1 MPHSGGLS
9 DPPPTFL
16 SNKAFTSNPSYESK
30 IPDVKIAEV
39 PSTTPELKNRSSASQ
54 KCMDQARP
62 LKVIYIGA
70 GISGIC
76 GAVEFRKQVPDIDL
90 VIYEKN
96 PDLGGTWFENRY
108 PGCACD
114 VPAHAYQLSYESSP
128 RWSSFFASAPEI
140 LQYWKDVATK
150 YDVRKHMRFQ
160 QKCIGARWDEDKN
173 KWHVQLKDLSTG
185 VEYQD
190 SADVLVTGE
199 GVLNEWKW
207 PDIEG
212 IQSFKGSLLHSANWD
227 PQVDL
232 KVSASEPGGSR
243 HSANRSQDKYVAVIG
258 SGSSGLQ
265 IVPAILPEVKHMDH
279 YIRGRSWI
287 VGLFGDTETRQRI
300 HEAGGNF
307 NYSPEE
313 IKKWETDRE
322 AYLEYRRAIEYT
334 INKNFGVLFHGS
346 KEQTSLRQIAQDSMM
361 QRLKDKPEIY
371 DHLLPE
377 FSPYCKRMSPG
388 PGYLEALASP
398 KVDTITCGIIKIN
411 ETGIITTD
419 GEHHPV
425 DAIICATGF
434 QTSPANR
441 SFPIYGT
448 NGINLRER
456 FQKRPET
463 YLGVCTDGFP
473 NFFQSMGPNSMPGA
487 GSLLLTIEK
496 TNVYISKVLAR
507 MAYDNI
513 SRIEPKRN
521 VVQAF
526 TNYCDEFF
534 KQTVFAE
541 ECNSWYKTYEAGAS
555 REEQKRGRITA
566 LWPGS
571 SLHCIRTLSN
581 PRWEDFEYKYCDDD
595 EFGWFGNGWT
605 LAEKYVTEEVESL
618 TWYLDDTKIMER
630 VAGPET

>member
-1 MPHSGGLS
+1 
-9 DPPPTFL
+9 
-16 SNKAFTSNPSYESK
+16 
-30 IPDVKIAEV
+30 
-39 PSTTPELKNRSSASQ
+39 
-54 KCMDQARP
+54 
-62 LKVIYIGA
+62 
-70 GISGIC
+70 
-76 GAVEFRKQVPDIDL
+76 
-90 VIYEKN
+90 
-96 PDLGGTWFENRY
+96 
-108 PGCACD
+108 
-114 VPAHAYQLSYESSP
+114 
-128 RWSSFFASAPEI
+128 
-140 LQYWKDVATK
+140 
-150 YDVRKHMRFQ
+150 
-160 QKCIGARWDEDKN
+160 
-173 KWHVQLKDLSTG
+173 
-185 VEYQD
+185 
-190 SADVLVTGE
+190 
-199 GVLNEWKW
+199 
-207 PDIEG
+207 
-212 IQSFKGSLLHSANWD
+212 
-227 PQVDL
+227 
-232 KVSASEPGGSR
+232 
-243 HSANRSQDKYVAVIG
+243 
-258 SGSSGLQ
+258 
-265 IVPAILPEVKHMDH
+265 MDH
-279 YIRGRSWI
+279 YIRSRSWI

-300 HEAGGNF
+300 HDAGGNF
-307 NYSPEE
+307 NYAPEE

-346 KEQTSLRQIAQDSMM
+346 KEQTHLRQIAQDSMM

-398 KVDTITCGIIKIN
+398 KVDTITCGISKIN

-441 SFPIYGT
+441 SFPIYGV

-463 YLGVCTDGFP
+463 YLSVCTDGFP

-521 VVQAF
+521 MVQAF

-541 ECNSWYKTYEAGAS
+541 ECNSWYKTYEAGAT

-571 SLHCIRTLSN
+571 SLHCIRTLSS

-618 TWYLDDTKIMER
+618 TWYLDDTKIMEKVSER
-630 VAGPET
+630 ET

>member
-1 MPHSGGLS
+1 MPYSGGINGPL
-9 DPPPTFL
+9 PTFL
-16 SNKAFTSNPSYESK
+16 SNNVFSNTTSYDSK
-30 IPDVKIAEV
+30 IPDVKTAEIF
-39 PSTTPELKNRSSASQ
+39 STTPEEKTRSSASQ
-54 KCMDQARP
+54 RCMDQARP

-96 PDLGGTWFENRY
+96 PDLGGTWYENRY

-114 VPAHAYQLSYESSP
+114 VPAHAYQLTYESSP

-150 YDVRKHMRFQ
+150 YNVRKHMRFQ
-160 QKCIGARWDEDKN
+160 QKCIGARWDEAIN
-173 KWHVQLKDLSTG
+173 KWHVRLKDLSTG
-185 VEYQD
+185 SEYED
-190 SADVLVTGE
+190 SSDVLVTGE

-227 PQVDL
+227 PQIDL
-232 KVSASEPGGSR
+232 K
-243 HSANRSQDKYVAVIG
+243 DKSVAVIG

-300 HEAGGNF
+300 YEAGGNF

-398 KVDTITCGIIKIN
+398 KVDTITCGISRIN

-441 SFPIYGT
+441 SFPIYGVG
-448 NGINLRER
+448 GINLRER

-463 YLGVCTDGFP
+463 YLSVCTDGFP

-521 VVQAF
+521 MVQAF

-595 EFGWFGNGWT
+595 VFGWFGNGWT

-618 TWYLDDTKIMER
+618 TWYLDDTRIMEK

>member
-1 MPHSGGLS
+1 MPHSGGL
-9 DPPPTFL
+9 DGPLPTFL
-16 SNKAFTSNPSYESK
+16 SNNAFHTRSAYDSK
-30 IPDVKIAEV
+30 VPDVKTAEV
-39 PSTTPELKNRSSASQ
+39 LSSTVEEKARSSASQ
-54 KCMDQARP
+54 RCIDQARP

-90 VIYEKN
+90 IIYEKN
-96 PDLGGTWFENRY
+96 PDLGGTWYENRY

-114 VPAHAYQLSYESSP
+114 VPAHAYQLTYESSP

-160 QKCIGARWDEDKN
+160 QKCIGARWDEATN
-173 KWHVQLKDLSTG
+173 KWHVQLKDLNTG

-190 SADVLVTGE
+190 SSDVLVTGE

-227 PQVDL
+227 PQIDL
-232 KVSASEPGGSR
+232 K
-243 HSANRSQDKYVAVIG
+243 DKSVAVIG

-300 HEAGGNF
+300 HDAGGNF
-307 NYSPEE
+307 NYTPDE

-346 KEQTSLRQIAQDSMM
+346 KEQTNLRQIAQDSMM
-361 QRLKDKPEIY
+361 QRLKEKPEIY

-398 KVDTITCGIIKIN
+398 KVDTITCGISKIN
-411 ETGIITTD
+411 ETGVITTD
-419 GEHHPV
+419 GEYHPV

-441 SFPIYGT
+441 SFPIYGVD
-448 NGINLRER
+448 GINLRER

-463 YLGVCTDGFP
+463 YLSVCTDGFP

-496 TNVYISKVLAR
+496 TNVYISKILAR

-513 SRIEPKRN
+513 SRIEPKHN
-521 VVQAF
+521 MVQAF

-534 KQTVFAE
+534 KQTVFSE

-605 LAEKYVTEEVESL
+605 LAEKYVTKEVESL
-618 TWYLDDTKIMER
+618 TWYLDDTKIMEK
-630 VAGPET
+630 VAGMET

>member
-1 MPHSGGLS
+1 MPHTGGINVGNM
-9 DPPPTFL
+9 PNFL
-16 SNKAFTSNPSYESK
+16 SNSMTTVNSSYASKTPS
-30 IPDVKIAEV
+30 V
-39 PSTTPELKNRSSASQ
+39 STTEIHSPTQTTPQEKTKPLPSQ
-54 KCMDQARP
+54 RCMDQARP
-62 LKVIYIGA
+62 LKVIYIGG

-76 GAVEFRKQVPDIDL
+76 GAIEFRKQVPDVDL

-114 VPAHAYQLSYESSP
+114 VPAHAYQLTYESSP

-150 YDVRKHMRFQ
+150 YDIRKHMRFQ
-160 QKCIGARWDEDKN
+160 QKCIGARWSETTN
-173 KWHVQLKDLSTG
+173 KWYVQLKNLTTG
-185 VEYQD
+185 EEYQD

-199 GVLNEWKW
+199 G
-207 PDIEG
+207 
-212 IQSFKGSLLHSANWD
+212 
-227 PQVDL
+227 
-232 KVSASEPGGSR
+232 
-243 HSANRSQDKYVAVIG
+243 DKSVAVIG

-265 IVPAILPEVKHMDH
+265 IVPALLPDVKHMDH
-279 YIRGRSWI
+279 YVRGRSWI
-287 VGLFGDTETRQRI
+287 VGLFGDPETRQRI
-300 HEAGGNF
+300 QQAGGNF
-307 NYSPEE
+307 NYTANEV
-313 IKKWETDRE
+313 KKWETDRE
-322 AYLEYRRAIEYT
+322 SYLAYRRAIEYN
-334 INKNFGVLFHGS
+334 INKNFGVLFRGS
-346 KEQTSLRQIAQDSMM
+346 KEQTNLRQLAQDSMM

-398 KVDTITCGIIKIN
+398 KVNTITCGISKIDA
-411 ETGIITTD
+411 TGVYTTD

-425 DAIICATGF
+425 DAIVCATGF
-434 QTSPANR
+434 QTSPASR
-441 SFPIYGT
+441 SFPIYGVD
-448 NGINLRER
+448 GVNLRER

-463 YLGVCTDGFP
+463 YLSVCTDGFP

-487 GSLLLTIEK
+487 GSLLLVIEK
-496 TNVYISKVLAR
+496 TNFYIGKILAR
-507 MAYDNI
+507 MAFDNI
-513 SRIEPKRN
+513 VRIEPKRN
-521 VVQAF
+521 MVQAF

-541 ECNSWYKTYEAGAS
+541 ECNSWYKTYEQGAS

-571 SLHCIRTLSN
+571 SLHCVRTMSN
-581 PRWEDFEYKYCDDD
+581 PRWEDFEYKYCDDN

-605 LAEKYVTEEVESL
+605 LAEKYVTEELESL
-618 TWYLDDTKIMER
+618 TWYLNDTKIMDKVGKENKL
-630 VAGPET
+630 

>member
-1 MPHSGGLS
+1 MPHSGGLNN
-9 DPPPTFL
+9 PLPTFL
-16 SNKAFTSNPSYESK
+16 SNNAFSNNPSYESK
-30 IPDVKIAEV
+30 IPDVKTAEV
-39 PSTTPELKNRSSASQ
+39 LSTTPEEKTRSSASQ
-54 KCMDQARP
+54 HCMDQARP

-96 PDLGGTWFENRY
+96 PDLGGTWYENRY

-114 VPAHAYQLSYESSP
+114 VPAHAYQLTYESSP

-150 YDVRKHMRFQ
+150 YDVRKHMRFE
-160 QKCIGARWDEDKN
+160 QKCISARWNDGTK
-173 KWHVQLKDLSTG
+173 KWYVQLKDLNTG
-185 VEYQD
+185 VQYQD

-199 GVLNEWKW
+199 GVLNEWRW
-207 PDIEG
+207 PEIDG
-212 IQSFKGSLLHSANWD
+212 IQTFKGILLHSANWD
-227 PQVDL
+227 PQIDL
-232 KVSASEPGGSR
+232 KDES
-243 HSANRSQDKYVAVIG
+243 VAVIG

-398 KVDTITCGIIKIN
+398 KVDTITCGILKIN

-441 SFPIYGT
+441 SFPIYGV

-463 YLGVCTDGFP
+463 YLSVCTDGFP

-521 VVQAF
+521 MVQAF

>member
-1 MPHSGGLS
+1 MVDGPL
-9 DPPPTFL
+9 PTVL
-16 SNKAFTSNPSYESK
+16 SNNTFHNNPSYDSK
-30 IPDVKIAEV
+30 IPAVKTAEI
-39 PSTTPELKNRSSASQ
+39 PSTTPEEKTRSSASQ
-54 KCMDQARP
+54 RCMDQARP

-76 GAVEFRKQVPDIDL
+76 GAVEFRKQVPNIDL

-96 PDLGGTWFENRY
+96 PDLGGTWYENRY

-114 VPAHAYQLSYESSP
+114 VPAHAYQLTYESSP

-160 QKCIGARWDEDKN
+160 QKCIGARWHGATN
-173 KWHVQLKDLSTG
+173 TWYVQLKDLSTG

-190 SADVLVTGE
+190 SSDVLVTGE

-212 IQSFKGSLLHSANWD
+212 IQSFKGNLLHSANWD
-227 PQVDL
+227 PQIDL
-232 KVSASEPGGSR
+232 K
-243 HSANRSQDKYVAVIG
+243 DKSVAVIG

-265 IVPAILPEVKHMDH
+265 IVPAILPEVRHMDH

-300 HEAGGNF
+300 YDAGGNF
-307 NYSPEE
+307 NYTPDE
-313 IKKWETDRE
+313 IKKWETDRD

-346 KEQTSLRQIAQDSMM
+346 KEQTNLRQIAQDSMM
-361 QRLKDKPEIY
+361 QRLKGKPEIY

-398 KVDTITCGIIKIN
+398 KVNTITCGISKIN
-411 ETGIITTD
+411 ETGVITTD

-441 SFPIYGT
+441 SFPIYGVD
-448 NGINLRER
+448 GINLRKR

-463 YLGVCTDGFP
+463 YLSVCTDGFP

-496 TNVYISKVLAR
+496 TNAYISKVLAR
-507 MAYDNI
+507 IAYDNI

-521 VVQAF
+521 MVQAF

-618 TWYLDDTKIMER
+618 TWYLDDTKIMEK
-630 VAGPET
+630 VAGTEG

>member
-1 MPHSGGLS
+1 MPHTGGINIGNM
-9 DPPPTFL
+9 PNFL
-16 SNKAFTSNPSYESK
+16 SNSMNTVNSSYNSK
-30 IPDVKIAEV
+30 IPSV
-39 PSTTPELKNRSSASQ
+39 STTEIPAPMQTTPQEKTTPSLSQ
-54 KCMDQARP
+54 RCMDQARP
-62 LKVIYIGA
+62 LKVIYIGG

-76 GAVEFRKQVPDIDL
+76 GAIEFRKQVPDVEL

-114 VPAHAYQLSYESSP
+114 VPAHAYQLTYESSP

-160 QKCIGARWDEDKN
+160 QKCIGARWSETTN
-173 KWHVQLKDLSTG
+173 KWYVQLKNLATG
-185 VEYQD
+185 EEYQD

-207 PDIEG
+207 PEIEG
-212 IQSFKGSLLHSANWD
+212 IESFKGHLLHSANWD
-227 PQVDL
+227 PQIDL
-232 KVSASEPGGSR
+232 K
-243 HSANRSQDKYVAVIG
+243 DKSVAVIG

-265 IVPAILPEVKHMDH
+265 IVPALLPDVKHMDH
-279 YIRGRSWI
+279 YVRGRSWI
-287 VGLFGDTETRQRI
+287 VGLFGDPETRQRI
-300 HEAGGNF
+300 QQAGGNF
-307 NYSPEE
+307 NYTADEV
-313 IKKWETDRE
+313 KKWETDRE
-322 AYLEYRRAIEYT
+322 AYLAYRRAIEYN
-334 INKNFGVLFHGS
+334 INKNFGVLFRGS
-346 KEQTSLRQIAQDSMM
+346 KEQTNLRQLAQDSMM

-398 KVDTITCGIIKIN
+398 KVNTITSGIAKIDA
-411 ETGIITTD
+411 TGVYTTD

-425 DAIICATGF
+425 DAIVCATGF
-434 QTSPANR
+434 QTSPASR
-441 SFPIYGT
+441 SFPIYGV
-448 NGINLRER
+448 NGVNLRER

-463 YLGVCTDGFP
+463 YLSVCTDGFP

-487 GSLLLTIEK
+487 GSLLLVIEK
-496 TNVYISKVLAR
+496 TNLYIGKILSR

-513 SRIEPKRN
+513 ARIEPKRN
-521 VVQAF
+521 MVQAF

-541 ECNSWYKTYEAGAS
+541 ECNSWYKTYEQGAS

-571 SLHCIRTLSN
+571 SLHCVRTMSN
-581 PRWEDFEYKYCDDD
+581 PRWEDFEYKYYDDN

-605 LAEKYVTEEVESL
+605 LAEKYVTEELESL
-618 TWYLDDTKIMER
+618 TWYLNDTKIMDKVGKENKL
-630 VAGPET
+630 